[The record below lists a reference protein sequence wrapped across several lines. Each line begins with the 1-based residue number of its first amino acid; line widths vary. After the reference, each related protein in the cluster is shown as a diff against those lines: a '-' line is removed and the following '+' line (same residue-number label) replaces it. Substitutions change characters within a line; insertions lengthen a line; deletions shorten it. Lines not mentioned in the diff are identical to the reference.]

1 MKIAEFDNNNFT
13 ILRLVLALAVVLG
26 HFKAF
31 IGIVGPPWP
40 FNYASAAVD
49 CFFVVSGYLVTLS
62 FDRDSSFQRF
72 YLRRFF
78 RIYPLYLV
86 VVIVQM
92 FVLASLADGG
102 ILGNVRSMMSYLAL
116 NAIFANF
123 IQHDIGGVMRDL
135 TDPSLNA
142 SLWTL
147 KIEFGFYLLLPFIW
161 LGVRRYGIALLVVI
175 FALSAIYQ
183 ETLRDYGQLQLA
195 KQLPGQLQ
203 FFVLGVAAYK
213 YRDYIKLR
221 SDVAL
226 IAAGVLGLA
235 MTMLIQ
241 LRTPVVYPLVV
252 AAFVMITAL
261 RTPPV
266 NLRNDISYGVYLL
279 HAPIIQLSLLFGI
292 YRPDWVGLTAIIA
305 AVLVLAICAE
315 RWIEIPG
322 IAMGRS
328 LAKRAGPK
336 TRRQAPSER
345 DRVLVPE
352 TASTR

>member
-1 MKIAEFDNNNFT
+1 
-13 ILRLVLALAVVLG
+13 
-26 HFKAF
+26 
-31 IGIVGPPWP
+31 
-40 FNYASAAVD
+40 
-49 CFFVVSGYLVTLS
+49 
-62 FDRDSSFQRF
+62 
-72 YLRRFF
+72 
-78 RIYPLYLV
+78 
-86 VVIVQM
+86 
-92 FVLASLADGG
+92 
-102 ILGNVRSMMSYLAL
+102 
-116 NAIFANF
+116 
-123 IQHDIGGVMRDL
+123 
-135 TDPSLNA
+135 
-142 SLWTL
+142 
-147 KIEFGFYLLLPFIW
+147 
-161 LGVRRYGIALLVVI
+161 
-175 FALSAIYQ
+175 
-183 ETLRDYGQLQLA
+183 
-195 KQLPGQLQ
+195 
-203 FFVLGVAAYK
+203 
-213 YRDYIKLR
+213 
-221 SDVAL
+221 
-226 IAAGVLGLA
+226 
-235 MTMLIQ
+235 MLIQ